1 MNAKTMEGIVGSKNN
16 VDLTNTPMRVFKE
29 ARRKGD
35 VATMERAMGYA
46 GEFTEKADEYKVR
59 AHEGTKEDV
68 KEARKKAEAEQENAI
83 RKRKEERE
91 ELEKRIEE
99 SRNKGADTVEISE
112 EGKVLQKES
121 TDSAG
126 AEQTGG
132 RVTDAGADAA
142 KPEPVIYTKTGET
155 GQPETGTEFS
165 VSV

>member
-46 GEFTEKADEYKVR
+46 GEFTETADEYKVR

-112 EGKVLQKES
+112 EGQVLQKES

-132 RVTDAGADAA
+132 SVTDAGADAA